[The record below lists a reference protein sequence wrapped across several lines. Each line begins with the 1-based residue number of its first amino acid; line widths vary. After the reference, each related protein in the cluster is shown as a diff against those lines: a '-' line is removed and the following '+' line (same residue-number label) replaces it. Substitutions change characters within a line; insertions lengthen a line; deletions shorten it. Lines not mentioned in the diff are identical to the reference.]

1 MNNYFPFMYEPE
13 KSIACLKKTEDYFKK
28 NPDIRRQIEEVSRV
42 YGSIGKTVPQ
52 TTENLW
58 SGHFFPYTESWA
70 ELQISFN
77 LVTFGFYK
85 QAFMSLRS
93 GLELGLLSVYYNI
106 NDDGH
111 LEVQSWLKSKD
122 SWEANTSYK

>member
-1 MNNYFPFMYEPE
+1 MNNYFPFIYKPE
-13 KSIACLKKTEDYFKK
+13 KSITVLKQTEDYFEK
-28 NPDIRRQIEEVSRV
+28 NPDTIRKIKELSWICD
-42 YGSIGKTVPQ
+42 SIGKTVPQ
-52 TTENLW
+52 TTENFW
-58 SGHFFPYTESWA
+58 SGHFFPYTESWD

-77 LVTFGFYK
+77 LVMFGFYK

-111 LEVQSWLKSKD
+111 LEVQSWVVS
-122 SWEANTSYK
+122 